1 MVPFT
6 SSHSGGKQQ
15 GTFTANTDISEGNVT
30 IYVFIFLS
38 LYTPALPRRLCF
50 HLCLF
55 ACLFVYWSV
64 SRITQKWLNSTKLGW
79 RTGLSPE
86 QTPWIFGAALD
97 KGMDLNNFSR
107 KYAWI
112 LVDPCIEPGYYFE
125 CSTDRI
131 ILTKPNTTTFTTKH
145 SNFFHSQLLNAIW
158 QRQQVTRN
166 DSLYDFQTTW
176 QLERKQKSLIPLP
189 QKAGS
194 QNISGVKNKL
204 CWILW
209 LNVITMARL
218 KVCSQ
223 HLADVPGTDYK
234 LISCVSSLW
243 LSVINIDIKM

>member
-15 GTFTANTDISEGNVT
+15 GTFTANTDISEGTVT
-30 IYVFIFLS
+30 TYVFIFLS

-86 QTPWIFGAALD
+86 LTPWIFGAALE

-145 SNFFHSQLLNAIW
+145 SNFLTGVSTVNFWMPSDSGSKSPEMIHSTISKQH
-158 QRQQVTRN
+158 
-166 DSLYDFQTTW
+166 DSL
-176 QLERKQKSLIPLP
+176 
-189 QKAGS
+189 
-194 QNISGVKNKL
+194 SGNKNL
-204 CWILW
+204 
-209 LNVITMARL
+209 
-218 KVCSQ
+218 
-223 HLADVPGTDYK
+223 
-234 LISCVSSLW
+234 
-243 LSVINIDIKM
+243 